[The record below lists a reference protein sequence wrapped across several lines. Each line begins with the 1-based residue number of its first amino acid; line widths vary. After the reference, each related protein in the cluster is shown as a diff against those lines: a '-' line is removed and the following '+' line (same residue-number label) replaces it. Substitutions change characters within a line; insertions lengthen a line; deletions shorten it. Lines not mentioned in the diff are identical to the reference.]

1 MFSGVQI
8 YLIFT
13 VILLH
18 VALMVHFCSGKGS
31 EVQSRLRQLF
41 DLVPEI
47 RHIGM
52 WHTEMMKQMKVN
64 IQLHEVHQLLQNVS
78 V

>member
-18 VALMVHFCSGKGS
+18 VALMVYFCSGKGS
-31 EVQSRLRQLF
+31 EVQSRLRHLF